1 MEAEQA
7 DSKKMRMIRDYDAT
21 SSFYDFRYKK
31 DQFDKLKKIFLRK
44 RVMNS
49 PILDFGGGT
58 GLFLDYL
65 VELEDDTLFD
75 IHPLPEIGNHYVN
88 IDISSEMLKIMKEK
102 PSIEMI
108 SEVLQV
114 HAVCGDCENPP
125 FRDNTF
131 NSFISLTSIQNFPNP
146 HKALT
151 ELYRITTRKS
161 EGFVTTLNK
170 KITKTDYV
178 NLVSSVFKSS
188 RIIAGDFGED
198 FAANLKK

>member
-7 DSKKMRMIRDYDAT
+7 DSKKMRIIRDYDAT

-31 DQFDKLKKIFLRK
+31 DQFDKMKKIFIRK

-65 VELEDDTLFD
+65 VEVEEDSLFD

-88 IDISSEMLKIMKEK
+88 MDISSEMLKVMMTK
-102 PSIEMI
+102 PSLEMV
-108 SEVLQV
+108 SELLQV

-125 FRDNTF
+125 FRDKAF

-146 HKALT
+146 EKALR
-151 ELYRITTRKS
+151 ELHRITSSKA

-170 KITKTDYV
+170 KTTKKDYV
-178 NLVSSVFKSS
+178 DLISSVFNSS
-188 RIIAGDFGED
+188 RIISGDFGED